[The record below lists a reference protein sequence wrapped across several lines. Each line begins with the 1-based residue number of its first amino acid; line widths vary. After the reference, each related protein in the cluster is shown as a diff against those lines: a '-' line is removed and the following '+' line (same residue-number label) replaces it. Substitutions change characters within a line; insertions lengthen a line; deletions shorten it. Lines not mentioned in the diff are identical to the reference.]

1 MIEYSEDLQK
11 LSKKTKKDIKE
22 LIGKGDFIRI
32 PEKPKHLELGEI
44 VAIEKIEREQINGNS
59 YWIVSLINGK
69 KVPLSAFGKF
79 IGEDLFKSFFVVTE
93 VVTIESFM
101 NGKIVKSHR
110 YKFAIAR

>member
-1 MIEYSEDLQK
+1 MAKYSEDLQK
-11 LSKKTKKDIKE
+11 LAENTKDIKE

-44 VAIEKIEREQINGNS
+44 VAIEKVEREQINGNT
-59 YWIVSLINGK
+59 YWVATLLNGK

-101 NGKIVKSHR
+101 NGKAVKSFR